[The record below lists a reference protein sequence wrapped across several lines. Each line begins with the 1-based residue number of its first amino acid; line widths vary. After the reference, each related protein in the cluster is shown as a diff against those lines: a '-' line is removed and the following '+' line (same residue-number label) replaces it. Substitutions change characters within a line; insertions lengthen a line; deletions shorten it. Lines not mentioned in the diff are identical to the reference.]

1 MKNSLGLSIVFI
13 GIVLVIIVTT
23 FGDASTYVSFTEAKE
38 LYLNGNMSKIHV
50 VGKLNRDT
58 EDNITGIKKSSDML
72 SFSFEMVD

>member
-38 LYLNGNMSKIHV
+38 LYSNGNMSKIHV

-58 EDNITGIKKSSDML
+58 
-72 SFSFEMVD
+72 